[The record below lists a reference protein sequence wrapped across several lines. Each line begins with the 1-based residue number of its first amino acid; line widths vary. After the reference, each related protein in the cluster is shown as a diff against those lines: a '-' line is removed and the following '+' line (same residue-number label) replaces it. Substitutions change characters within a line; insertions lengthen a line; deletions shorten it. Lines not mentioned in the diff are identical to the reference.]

1 MVNNRCK
8 PVTKKT
14 RSTKKKV
21 DIASRE
27 SNASEHSTDD
37 LQSKRP
43 RKSHQAT
50 GKENID
56 LDLENISLD
65 NLQSNANT
73 DNQQSR
79 SPLIELQSRQNYNE
93 NLQNQNNKTSQIHDP
108 QKYYNSIRS
117 SAHSSFDASTYQ
129 HKAPSQTNK
138 RSIAQSIEP
147 GIDSSSKRPDRHS
160 SNQNHHHYFTD
171 EDESSSE
178 DELFSSL
185 DQHND
190 PNSFKESHS
199 TALLNMQNVSSYLP
213 TQSSLTTPSI
223 TSGLFFQDETH
234 HIRWLEA
241 RKDIVLQVL
250 NLICSLPSIMPSQV
264 SSNNMPNLAKILSEQ
279 SRILFLRTRIPT
291 KRTRTSLIKGV
302 IPNMVKTHPDWNG
315 ISTKL
320 RQAFENFRTKLNQ
333 ILHSNPSNRDIEEF
347 IAGAVW
353 EKPLKKH
360 IDILDYDV
368 FKNQQ
373 SSVKVLKTFIA
384 KSLKIHL
391 EYLIAE
397 SKGEDPDYNS
407 MVLNRIK
414 GLDNITINTTF
425 LAASHLQYAN
435 QLELKEEQESTQ
447 NQTSKNQKKTNR
459 GVRDRDSIFG
469 YNRQDNYA
477 IRILYES
484 HSFELDHTKIERI
497 EGAWLI
503 RSILYERCINRF
515 KKNSPQQTYDLNLR
529 SKKTYLSDYTFSDDL
544 NHNNLSSQ
552 NRHANNN
559 QHEISNSL
567 DNDNQQFEPNNYQL
581 DADQQSYN
589 ESIDQDY
596 SDQHSFYD
604 LDNIES
610 GQEFEDNANYSDRES
625 IYEYEFSENINS
637 DSLDDECEQTSI
649 DIDNAPK
656 TLDGMKSD
664 INWDH
669 ECPFSFFEN
678 FTNMAIFVWATKYMI
693 STAAYQDLI
702 QILLHPQFEKKH
714 LTTNLQCLKKQRER
728 LPLMKIQSHMV
739 PINTKNTPSTSKD
752 STRAYYFSL
761 IEHIQRIL
769 NNPSLSSHLYFGPG
783 SFNCGDFVKYHSA
796 SKTIEVGR
804 IRSFVIVNKKIA
816 TRDQPAPPKVDFF
829 VSKILY
835 NYNGR

>member
-1 MVNNRCK
+1 M
-8 PVTKKT
+8 PT
-14 RSTKKKV
+14 
-21 DIASRE
+21 
-27 SNASEHSTDD
+27 
-37 LQSKRP
+37 LF
-43 RKSHQAT
+43 
-50 GKENID
+50 ENID

-65 NLQSNANT
+65 NLQFNANT

-79 SPLIELQSRQNYNE
+79 SPSIELQSRQNYNE

-117 SAHSSFDASTYQ
+117 SAHLSFDASTYQ
-129 HKAPSQTNK
+129 HKAPSQINK

-147 GIDSSSKRPDRHS
+147 GIDSSSKQPDRHS

-234 HIRWLEA
+234 LIRWLEA

-250 NLICSLPSIMPSQV
+250 NSICSSPSIMPSQV

-291 KRTRTSLIKGV
+291 KRTCTSLIKGV

-425 LAASHLQYAN
+425 PAASHLQYAN
-435 QLELKEEQESTQ
+435 QLELKEEQESAIGIRYLATIVKVFNNCHVVTCWQ
-447 NQTSKNQKKTNR
+447 NW
-459 GVRDRDSIFG
+459 IFG
-469 YNRQDNYA
+469 NFD
-477 IRILYES
+477 
-484 HSFELDHTKIERI
+484 
-497 EGAWLI
+497 
-503 RSILYERCINRF
+503 
-515 KKNSPQQTYDLNLR
+515 
-529 SKKTYLSDYTFSDDL
+529 YLT
-544 NHNNLSSQ
+544 
-552 NRHANNN
+552 
-559 QHEISNSL
+559 
-567 DNDNQQFEPNNYQL
+567 
-581 DADQQSYN
+581 
-589 ESIDQDY
+589 
-596 SDQHSFYD
+596 
-604 LDNIES
+604 
-610 GQEFEDNANYSDRES
+610 
-625 IYEYEFSENINS
+625 
-637 DSLDDECEQTSI
+637 
-649 DIDNAPK
+649 
-656 TLDGMKSD
+656 
-664 INWDH
+664 
-669 ECPFSFFEN
+669 
-678 FTNMAIFVWATKYMI
+678 
-693 STAAYQDLI
+693 
-702 QILLHPQFEKKH
+702 
-714 LTTNLQCLKKQRER
+714 
-728 LPLMKIQSHMV
+728 
-739 PINTKNTPSTSKD
+739 
-752 STRAYYFSL
+752 
-761 IEHIQRIL
+761 
-769 NNPSLSSHLYFGPG
+769 
-783 SFNCGDFVKYHSA
+783 
-796 SKTIEVGR
+796 
-804 IRSFVIVNKKIA
+804 
-816 TRDQPAPPKVDFF
+816 
-829 VSKILY
+829 
-835 NYNGR
+835 